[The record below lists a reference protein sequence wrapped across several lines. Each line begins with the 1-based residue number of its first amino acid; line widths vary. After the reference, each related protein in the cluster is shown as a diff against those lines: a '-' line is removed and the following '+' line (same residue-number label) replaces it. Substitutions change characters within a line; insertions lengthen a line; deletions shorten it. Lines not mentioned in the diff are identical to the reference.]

1 MNLSP
6 GLRTLRSL
14 LLCSYVLVIVGCSYG
29 DVNVENKAFMAEV
42 QAKPKGKIAP
52 LPEFESYQ
60 AFTYGAANLRS
71 PFEPPVVA
79 QPKSAEQRKNVGVK
93 PPKNHVREYLE
104 RFALS
109 SLSMVGTLQQ
119 SNETWALVQDD
130 SGGVHRVQVG
140 DFMGSQWGQI
150 ESIDDARIDITEIVS
165 DGAGGWLRRPR
176 SIELKGLE

>member
-1 MNLSP
+1 MNLSLS
-6 GLRTLRSL
+6 LRTLRSL
-14 LLCSYVLVIVGCSYG
+14 LLCSFVIVLVGCSYG
-29 DVNVENKAFMAEV
+29 DVNVENRAFMAEV

-119 SNETWALVQDD
+119 SNQTWALVQDD

-176 SIELKGLE
+176 SIELKGLD